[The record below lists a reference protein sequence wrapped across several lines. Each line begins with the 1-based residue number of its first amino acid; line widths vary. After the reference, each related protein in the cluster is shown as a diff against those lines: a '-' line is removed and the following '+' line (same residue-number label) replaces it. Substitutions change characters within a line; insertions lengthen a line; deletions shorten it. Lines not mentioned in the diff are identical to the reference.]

1 LFRVSKQNMTTGF
14 KLSGVFIRFFVALV
28 LVMSTYNPSGASFY
42 HWIIHRGD
50 TSIPLIVLTGI
61 GILIGW
67 VVFFRATFRSLGALG
82 ILLATAL
89 FGCLV
94 WLAIDFK
101 VLTIDSPVFIY
112 ILLVILA
119 AVLAIGMSW
128 SHIRRR
134 LSGQADMDDVDQ

>member
-1 LFRVSKQNMTTGF
+1 MAASF

-42 HWIIHRGD
+42 HWVIHRGD
-50 TSIPLIVLTGI
+50 TSIPLLVLTAI
-61 GILIGW
+61 GLLIGW
-67 VVFFRATFRSLGALG
+67 VVFFRATFRSLGVLG
-82 ILLATAL
+82 VVLASAL

-94 WLAIDFK
+94 WLAVDFN
-101 VLTIDSPVFIY
+101 VLVIDSPVFIY
-112 ILLVILA
+112 IILVILA

-134 LSGQADMDDVDQ
+134 ISGQADMDDVDQ